1 MLLISRYDV
10 RSDPVPSQSWNI
22 CVFPF
27 SQWAVSINGYTS
39 LGRLLEEY
47 TGYVFVLELQELYSA
62 SPSRDE
68 RQVRVCLAV

>member
-1 MLLISRYDV
+1 M
-10 RSDPVPSQSWNI
+10 
-22 CVFPF
+22 FPL

-39 LGRLLEEY
+39 LGKLLEEY

-68 RQVRVCLAV
+68 HQVRVCLAV